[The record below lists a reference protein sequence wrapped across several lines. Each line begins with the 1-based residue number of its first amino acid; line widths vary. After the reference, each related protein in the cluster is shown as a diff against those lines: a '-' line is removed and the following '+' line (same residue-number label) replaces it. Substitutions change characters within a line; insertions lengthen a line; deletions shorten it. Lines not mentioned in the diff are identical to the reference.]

1 MRRISNEGLEH
12 LIKTE
17 GVRYQIYDDKT
28 GRVVSSFSQVR
39 GYPTIGVGHRIYPE
53 AQASYAKYLGGK
65 RKLSQY
71 QVMELLRKDVQKFE
85 DRIQKRI
92 GDKAPMTQ
100 SMWDAIISLA
110 FNAGANASSVKKAS
124 EAVKHGNYKAAANA
138 ILNGPVKSRGVVRSG
153 LVKRR
158 RAEAKLFMKDGLPG
172 GIGIK
177 IAGFTGVGALIAL
190 STYYSIRFAK
200 QLRDGKGDL
209 SLTEKLNL
217 MKSIDK

>member
-28 GRVVSSFSQVR
+28 GKVVSSFAQVR
-39 GYPTIGVGHRIYPE
+39 GYPTIGVGHRIYPD
-53 AQASYAKYLGGK
+53 AQSSYSKYLGGK

-110 FNAGANASSVKKAS
+110 FNAGANASSVKKAA
-124 EAVKHGNYKAAANA
+124 EAVKQGNYRAAASA

-158 RAEAKLFMKDGLPG
+158 RAEAKLFMQDGLPG
-172 GIGIK
+172 GLGIK
-177 IAGFTGVGALIAL
+177 VAGFTGLGALIAL
-190 STYYSIRFAK
+190 STYYGIRKAK
-200 QLRDGKGDL
+200 MLRHGKGELSLAEQRQLRN
-209 SLTEKLNL
+209 E
-217 MKSIDK
+217 MDK